1 MLVLLV
7 FGIMALF
14 ILFNVPVAFALG
26 ITSLLFLVIATE
38 VPLVV
43 VVQRMYMGVDSFT
56 LLAVPLFILT
66 GVLMNHTRLARKIVD
81 FSMSLVGHLPGGL
94 AVVNIVTSMFFAG
107 VSGTAM
113 ADTAAVGGVLIPAMK
128 AKGYRADFTGAVT
141 ASSSTIGIIIPPSVP
156 MVLYG
161 VFVGV
166 SVTNLFIAG
175 LLPGVLIG
183 IGLTAIAII
192 ISVRDKYLAESKF
205 SLTLTLKTFVAA
217 LPALVLPLIILG
229 GIMGG
234 VFTPTEAAAV
244 AVVYVLLVGF
254 FVERDLTPKVI
265 YKALKETALLTG
277 TVMIIIAVAGLLG
290 WVFSYARIPQLLVT
304 PFLALT
310 ESPVVFMW
318 IASVLLIVAGTFL
331 HGTALLVVLV
341 PLFLPIVRTMGIHP
355 LQFAMVVM
363 MCWGIG
369 QQTPPV
375 GSSIYITC
383 TLADIDMWELTRA
396 NLPFLAS
403 LVAVLA
409 LIIHAPG
416 FTVFLVP
423 GLLGLM

>member
-1 MLVLLV
+1 MLVVLV
-7 FGIMALF
+7 FGLMALF
-14 ILFNVPVAFALG
+14 ILINVPVAFALG
-26 ITSLLFLVIATE
+26 ITSLLFLMIATE

-81 FSMSLVGHLPGGL
+81 FSMALVGHLPGGL

-113 ADTAAVGGVLIPAMK
+113 ADTAAVGGVIIPAMK
-128 AKGYRADFTGAVT
+128 AKGYKADFTGAVT

-175 LLPGVLIG
+175 ILPGVLIG
-183 IGLTAIAII
+183 VALIAIAIY
-192 ISVRDKYLAESKF
+192 ISIRDRYLSESPF
-205 SLTLTLKTFVAA
+205 SLKLAVKTFFSA

-234 VFTPTEAAAV
+234 VFTPTEAAGV
-244 AVVYVLLVGF
+244 AVVYVLLVGIF
-254 FVERDLTPKVI
+254 IERDLTPAAI
-265 YKALKETALLTG
+265 YRALKETALLTG
-277 TVMIIIAVAGLLG
+277 TVMIIISVAGLLG
-290 WVFSYARIPQLLVT
+290 WVFSYARIPQLLVS

-310 ESPVVFMW
+310 ESPAVFMW
-318 IASVLLIVAGTFL
+318 IVSALLIIAGTFL

-383 TLADIDMWELTRA
+383 TLADIDMWELTKA
-396 NLPFLAS
+396 NLPFLAA
-403 LVAVLA
+403 LVVILG

-416 FTVFLVP
+416 FTVFLIP
-423 GLLGLM
+423 RLLGLI

>member
-192 ISVRDKYLAESKF
+192 ISVRDKYLAESTF

-254 FVERDLTPKVI
+254 FVERDLTPAVI

>member
-1 MLVLLV
+1 MLVVLV
-7 FGIMALF
+7 FGLMALF
-14 ILFNVPVAFALG
+14 ILINVPVAFALG
-26 ITSLLFLVIATE
+26 ITSLLFLIIATE

-81 FSMSLVGHLPGGL
+81 FSMALVGHLPGGL

-113 ADTAAVGGVLIPAMK
+113 ADTAAVGGVIIPAMK
-128 AKGYRADFTGAVT
+128 AKGYKADFTGAVT

-175 LLPGVLIG
+175 ILPGVLIG
-183 IGLTAIAII
+183 LGLIAIAIY
-192 ISVRDKYLAESKF
+192 ISIRDRYLAESPF
-205 SLTLTLKTFVAA
+205 SLKVAVRTFFAA

-234 VFTPTEAAAV
+234 VFTPTEAAGV
-244 AVVYVLLVGF
+244 AVVYVLLVGI
-254 FVERDLTPKVI
+254 FVERDLTPAVI
-265 YKALKETALLTG
+265 YRALRETALLTG
-277 TVMIIIAVAGLLG
+277 TVMIIISVAGLLG
-290 WVFSYARIPQLLVT
+290 WVFSYARIPQLLVN

-310 ESPVVFMW
+310 ESPAVFMW
-318 IASVLLIVAGTFL
+318 IVSLLLIIAGTFL

-383 TLADIDMWELTRA
+383 TLADIDMWELTKA
-396 NLPFLAS
+396 NLPFLAA
-403 LVAVLA
+403 LVLVLG

-416 FTVFLVP
+416 FTVFLIP
-423 GLLGLM
+423 RLLGLL

>member
-1 MLVLLV
+1 MEVLLV
-7 FGIMALF
+7 FGLMAVF
-14 ILFNVPVAFALG
+14 ILLNIPVAFALG
-26 ITSLLFLVIATE
+26 ITSLFFLVFTTQ

-81 FSMSLVGHLPGGL
+81 FSMALVGHLPGGL
-94 AVVNIVTSMFFAG
+94 AVVNIITSMFFAG

-113 ADTAAVGGVLIPAMK
+113 ADTAAVGGVIIPAMK
-128 AKGYRADFTGAVT
+128 EKGYRADFTGAVT

-161 VFVGV
+161 VFVGI

-175 LLPGVLIG
+175 ILPGVLIG
-183 IGLTAIAII
+183 VALTVIAIY
-192 ISVRDKYLAESKF
+192 ISIREKYVSESAF
-205 SLTLTLKTFVAA
+205 SITVAAKTFVAA

-244 AVVYVLLVGF
+244 SVVYVLLVGI
-254 FVERDLTPKVI
+254 FVERDLTPAAI
-265 YKALKETALLTG
+265 YRALKETALLTG
-277 TVMIIIAVAGLLG
+277 TVMIVISVAGLLG
-290 WVFSYARIPQLLVT
+290 WVFSYARIPQLLVA
-304 PFLALT
+304 PFLTLT

-318 IASVLLIVAGTFL
+318 IVSVLLIVAGTFL

-383 TLADIDMWELTRA
+383 TLADIDMWELTKA
-396 NLPFLAS
+396 NMPFLAA
-403 LVAVLA
+403 LVLILA

-416 FTVFLVP
+416 FSVLWIP
-423 GLLGLM
+423 RLLGLI

>member
-1 MLVLLV
+1 MQVVLV
-7 FGIMALF
+7 FGLMALF
-14 ILFNVPVAFALG
+14 ILANMPVAFALG
-26 ITSLLFLVIATE
+26 VTALVFLIVVTE

-43 VVQRMYMGVDSFT
+43 VAQRMYMGVDSFT

-81 FSMSLVGHLPGGL
+81 FALSLVGFLPGGL

-128 AKGYRADFTGAVT
+128 EKGYKADFAGAVT
-141 ASSSTIGIIIPPSVP
+141 ASSSTVGIIIPPSVP

-166 SVTNLFIAG
+166 SVSTLFIAG
-175 LLPGVLIG
+175 IMPGILIG
-183 IGLTAIAII
+183 LALIGVAIA
-192 ISVRDKYLAESKF
+192 ISVRDGYVAEGPF
-205 SLTLTLKTFVAA
+205 SLGTVFRTFSGA

-234 VFTPTEAAAV
+234 VFTPTEAAGV
-244 AVVYVLLVGF
+244 AVVYVVLVGAV
-254 FVERDLTPKVI
+254 VERDLTPKVI
-265 YKALKETALLTG
+265 YKALKETVLLTG
-277 TVMIIIAVAGLLG
+277 TVMIIISIAELVG
-290 WVFSYARIPQLLVT
+290 WVFSYARIPMMLVG

-310 ESPVVFMW
+310 ESPFLFLW
-318 IASVLLIVAGTFL
+318 IASFILIIAGTFL

-341 PLFLPIVRTMGIHP
+341 PLFLPTVQQLGIHS
-355 LQFAMVVM
+355 LHFAMVVM

-383 TLADIDMWELTRA
+383 TLAEIDIWELTRA
-396 NLPFLAS
+396 NLPFFGS
-403 LVAVLA
+403 LFFVLG
-409 LIIHAPG
+409 LVIHLPD
-416 FTVFLVP
+416 FTVFWVPRLV
-423 GLLGLM
+423 GLM